1 MKRGWWRRNA
11 WGLVALGPA
20 LAAMAFAALLPN
32 LDQWRRR
39 ELPVLSAAAD
49 GSVSMA
55 GARVTL
61 VELTEAQLTTYGGKP
76 FELPHGVMAWR
87 AVLRLESA
95 DPTRNDYCEIAL
107 EDAAG
112 RVFETGADEIDRA
125 DIGFA
130 TCKADPSPAPAL
142 TPSAAPGTAAAVP
155 SPTTGPGTT
164 PAGSGVYQTVAY
176 FATPVG
182 TEAVAVRLHFPSDPY
197 HDYRL
202 TPQG

>member
-11 WGLVALGPA
+11 WGLVTVVPA
-20 LAAMAFAALLPN
+20 LAALVFTALLPN
-32 LDQWRRR
+32 LDQLRRN
-39 ELPVLSAAAD
+39 EMPVADAGAD
-49 GSVSMA
+49 GGVSIA

-61 VELTEAQLTTYGGKP
+61 VELSQAQLTTSLGRP

-95 DPTRNDYCEIAL
+95 DPTHNDYCKIYL
-107 EDAAG
+107 EDATG
-112 RVFETGADEIDRA
+112 RLFETGAAEIDRA
-125 DIGFA
+125 ATGYA
-130 TCKADPSPAPAL
+130 TCKADPSPLPSPDA
-142 TPSAAPGTAAAVP
+142 TPSPATGPDAAA
-155 SPTTGPGTT
+155 
-164 PAGSGVYQTVAY
+164 GSRVYETVAY

-202 TPQG
+202 VPQG